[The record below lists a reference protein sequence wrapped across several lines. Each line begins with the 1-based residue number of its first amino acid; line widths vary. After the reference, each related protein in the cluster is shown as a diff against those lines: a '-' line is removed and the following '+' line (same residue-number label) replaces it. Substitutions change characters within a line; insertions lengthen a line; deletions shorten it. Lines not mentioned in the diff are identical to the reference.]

1 MGMGL
6 QTRTSARKMLPMR
19 IVLDDKPCSL
29 QAGSVA
35 DAIDAAATLAEQAGR
50 VIVDVFVDGDRWSGE
65 QLGGKSTALVAP
77 TEVRFVTAEPHEL
90 VRQTLLDASAA
101 LQDAD
106 DFQRA
111 AAEQIQ
117 AGDLAGAMPRLGEA
131 ITIWQSVKQ
140 AVASGAE
147 LVGLDLQALQV
158 EHRPAEQIISGL
170 GEQLRSLKNSLAAGD
185 AIGLADTLLYELP
198 AVVDSWRGLLEQMH
212 AAVGRPGPG
221 EHDFP
226 PRTEGVGRS

>member
-1 MGMGL
+1 
-6 QTRTSARKMLPMR
+6 MR

-29 QAGSVA
+29 PAGSVA
-35 DAIDAAATLAEQAGR
+35 DAIDAAAALADQAGR

-65 QLGGKSTALVAP
+65 QLGGARASAIVA
-77 TEVRFVTAEPHEL
+77 TEVRLVSADPHEL

-106 DFQRA
+106 DLQRS

-117 AGDLAGAMPRLGEA
+117 SGDLAGAMPRLGEA

-147 LVGLDLQALQV
+147 LAGLDLQALQV
-158 EHRPAEQIISGL
+158 EQRPAAQIIHGL

-212 AAVGRPGPG
+212 AAVGQPGPAG
-221 EHDFP
+221 RDFP
-226 PRTEGVGRS
+226 PQTEGGGRS

>member
-1 MGMGL
+1 
-6 QTRTSARKMLPMR
+6 MR

-29 QAGSVA
+29 PAGSVA
-35 DAIDAAATLAEQAGR
+35 DAIDAAAALADQAGR
-50 VIVDVFVDGDRWSGE
+50 VIVDVFVDGDRWSGP
-65 QLGGKSTALVAP
+65 QLGGADASAIAA
-77 TEVRFVTAEPHEL
+77 TEVRLVSADPHEL

-106 DFQRA
+106 DLQRS

-117 AGDLAGAMPRLGEA
+117 SGDLAGAMPRLGEA
-131 ITIWQSVKQ
+131 ISIWQSVKQ

-158 EHRPAEQIISGL
+158 EQRPAAQIISGL

-198 AVVDSWRGLLEQMH
+198 AVVDSWRGLVEQMH
-212 AAVGRPGPG
+212 AAVGQPGPTG
-221 EHDFP
+221 HDFSP
-226 PRTEGVGRS
+226 QTQGGARS